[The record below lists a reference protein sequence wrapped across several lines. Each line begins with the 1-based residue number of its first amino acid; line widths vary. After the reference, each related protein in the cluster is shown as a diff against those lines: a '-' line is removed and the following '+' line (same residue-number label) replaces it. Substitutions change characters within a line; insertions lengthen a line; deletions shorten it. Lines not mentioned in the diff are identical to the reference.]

1 MVATNAD
8 KVYGNNGGVQ
18 VQRSS
23 DASKQALTYLKFTLT
38 DKTADEIDGAKIR
51 IYNKNGLGN
60 SHPLE
65 IYALED
71 DNWKQDTLTWNNA
84 PGHNGYEIDSNKA
97 ELVATSNSWDL
108 LKDSNYYDFKISD
121 FIKSSEWAKDGT
133 VSFVIRESAN
143 GVSDQVVTLAGTADT
158 NVVGASMIQPQLV
171 YSDAEEYDFTVLDNA
186 IHWATKYGLK
196 FEVLWFGTDTCTIS
210 SDSRIPVHAQLNYQP
225 SIGNNGKPLF
235 YKSKADTITGIY
247 NYIMCKNDTGLQA
260 AESTALGTV
269 FNHIATLEDAD
280 TVIGCQLT
288 NEPGVGRLHGGIKA
302 DHCMCET
309 CLADKGSLGMNAT
322 DFRNYTLWN
331 FNNILGAAVKNSKH
345 SVWTRVNLDE
355 SSNSTGIVK
364 YNEEVRKT
372 SGANIDFIGMP
383 KLPQNPK

>member
-1 MVATNAD
+1 MRNKRTLQRGLALLLAGGMALSNLGAVPVLAEEYDTATETEITQTAPEEEASQPKESLTDPAASESTDLTESSENTPATEEEVDSSGATEEEPPAEESANAEISAEDANSGEADSVTETAPVEAQDEPSTEDYVAVQSLDSAESPAAQSNPWDALTPKTTSYVDIDNDAYSRDTVLTVDGKPFWYNGIQIRIDKLKDDSKYACTDAELENLFNIVAEDGYTVVNSQIRWTDIQPNHIAYATDSATVYGGDNAD

-133 VSFVIRESAN
+133 VS
-143 GVSDQVVTLAGTADT
+143 
-158 NVVGASMIQPQLV
+158 
-171 YSDAEEYDFTVLDNA
+171 YAE
-186 IHWATKYGLK
+186 
-196 FEVLWFGTDTCTIS
+196 
-210 SDSRIPVHAQLNYQP
+210 
-225 SIGNNGKPLF
+225 
-235 YKSKADTITGIY
+235 
-247 NYIMCKNDTGLQA
+247 KN
-260 AESTALGTV
+260 
-269 FNHIATLEDAD
+269 
-280 TVIGCQLT
+280 
-288 NEPGVGRLHGGIKA
+288 RL
-302 DHCMCET
+302 
-309 CLADKGSLGMNAT
+309 
-322 DFRNYTLWN
+322 
-331 FNNILGAAVKNSKH
+331 
-345 SVWTRVNLDE
+345 
-355 SSNSTGIVK
+355 
-364 YNEEVRKT
+364 
-372 SGANIDFIGMP
+372 
-383 KLPQNPK
+383 